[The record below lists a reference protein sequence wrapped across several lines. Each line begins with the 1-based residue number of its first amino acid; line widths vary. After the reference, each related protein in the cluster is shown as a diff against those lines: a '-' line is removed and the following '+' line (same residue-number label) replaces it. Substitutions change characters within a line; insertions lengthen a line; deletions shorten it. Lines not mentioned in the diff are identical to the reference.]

1 MNSPDTCTTREAA
14 RRLGVS
20 LRTVQLWTESG
31 VLDAWKTP
39 GGHRRVLLTAVEKIL
54 AQRMPAATTASS
66 RERVLDVLVVE
77 DEPSLLELYRLNFAT
92 FDTPIALRTAGNGYE
107 GLIRIGERRPEVLV
121 TDLMMPG
128 IDGFRMLRTLMA
140 RPELADMRVVVV
152 TGLQSRD
159 VEDRGGLP
167 PNVTVLGKPIPFDR
181 LEQILAD
188 QAAHLG
194 IRRAAPASDGEKP

>member
-1 MNSPDTCTTREAA
+1 MNSHDTCTTREAA

-39 GGHRRVLLTAVEKIL
+39 GGHRRVLLTAVERIL
-54 AQRMPAATTASS
+54 LQRVPSAARASR
-66 RERVLDVLVVE
+66 RELDVLVVE
-77 DEPSLLELYRLNFAT
+77 DEPTLLDLYRFNFAEFAVPVT
-92 FDTPIALRTAGNGYE
+92 LRTASNGYE
-107 GLIRIGERRPEVLV
+107 GLIRIGERRPDVLV

-128 IDGFRMLRTLMA
+128 IDGFRMLRTLTA
-140 RPELADMRVVVV
+140 RPELSDMRVIVV

-167 PNVTVLGKPIPFDR
+167 LDVTVLGKPIPFDR
-181 LEQILAD
+181 LEQILID
-188 QAAHLG
+188 QAARLG
-194 IRRAAPASDGEKP
+194 VAEHRT